1 MSCAWVRSRRPIFDS
16 AVAQGKIVLCTEE
29 TDAAFLAAL
38 AEQSFGGPRDVN
50 IIYSPLHGVGASAVS
65 PLLERTG
72 FRHVEVYQPHAEPDG
87 DFPNVPGHVS
97 NPENPRVFDAMI
109 QHAQHVGADLILAT
123 DPDCDRMGCAAP
135 LTLQPGAAWA
145 TLNGNQLGALLA
157 DYVLQRRQ
165 EAGTLSPQHYLVK
178 TLVTTE
184 LIRRIGDSYDVRTCG
199 DLLVGFKWIGG
210 VIDEEGPAH
219 FLLGCEE
226 SHGYLVGQYARDK
239 DGAVACLLMSELAAR
254 LKAAGKSVHEKL
266 DDLLRQ
272 HGVHTEHLL
281 TIQMEGS
288 EGMARM
294 NRLMDRFRRQ
304 PPAELGGL
312 RVVAVRDYLQ
322 SASPLS
328 SGDPPAAG
336 ALRRYGDSGLRGDR
350 QLHRRAPVGHG
361 AQSQV
366 LHVCVH
372 PSRAMH
378 GPGISESP
386 ANCLFGPTGKG
397 RAGVCPIRVG
407 TTVASLSVTNREE
420 SSQWPGAALGAHPHG
435 PPSVHLPDC
444 CSTTRLFA

>member
-1 MSCAWVRSRRPIFDS
+1 M
-16 AVAQGKIVLCTEE
+16 
-29 TDAAFLAAL
+29 
-38 AEQSFGGPRDVN
+38 
-50 IIYSPLHGVGASAVS
+50 
-65 PLLERTG
+65 
-72 FRHVEVYQPHAEPDG
+72 
-87 DFPNVPGHVS
+87 
-97 NPENPRVFDAMI
+97 
-109 QHAQHVGADLILAT
+109 GADLILAT

-184 LIRRIGDSYDVRTCG
+184 LIRRIGDSYGVRTCG

-328 SGDPPAAG
+328 SSDPPAAG
-336 ALRRYGDSGLRGDR
+336 ALRRYGDSRLRGDR
-350 QLHRRAPVGHG
+350 QLYRRAPVGHG

-366 LHVCVH
+366 LPVCLH
-372 PSRAMH
+372 PSRAMP
-378 GPGISESP
+378 GPGMQQKPSKLLGWTNWERTCGRLPNPCRHHSGFPFRDES
-386 ANCLFGPTGKG
+386 
-397 RAGVCPIRVG
+397 
-407 TTVASLSVTNREE
+407 
-420 SSQWPGAALGAHPHG
+420 
-435 PPSVHLPDC
+435 
-444 CSTTRLFA
+444 